1 MKKILFILLAIILVS
16 PSCRYVSGKR
26 VRGNGSI
33 KTESREI
40 NNFRAI
46 EVSGAIKVLFKQDS
60 VISAKVEADENLQE
74 YVEVYMEK
82 NSIIIEPAS
91 GYNLRPSKSIRVYIS
106 GPKIEYFQV
115 SGASSITTENKITT
129 EELAIDLSGASDADV
144 EVKSPKISA
153 ELSGASSVFMSGET
167 KDFRVDCSG
176 ASKAKCFELLT
187 ETTYVDLSGASDAQV
202 FASIKI
208 DAHISGAA
216 DLKYKGNATVTQ
228 DVSGAGSIKKVD

>member
-1 MKKILFILLAIILVS
+1 V
-16 PSCRYVSGKR
+16 
-26 VRGNGSI
+26 
-33 KTESREI
+33 
-40 NNFRAI
+40 
-46 EVSGAIKVLFKQDS
+46 Q
-60 VISAKVEADENLQE
+60 
-74 YVEVYMEK
+74 
-82 NSIIIEPAS
+82 
-91 GYNLRPSKSIRVYIS
+91 
-106 GPKIEYFQV
+106 
-115 SGASSITTENKITT
+115 
-129 EELAIDLSGASDADV
+129 
-144 EVKSPKISA
+144 
-153 ELSGASSVFMSGET
+153 SGET